1 MPKIAIVT
9 DSTADMPLSFYEENS
24 ITMVPLIVRFGEDTY
39 KDWVE
44 LPPKKFYTMLMLA
57 DALPKTSQ
65 PSVQDF
71 IDAYEKHSDCD
82 HIISIHLSSKL
93 SGTYQSAYIAAQ
105 NVGTP
110 VTVIDSKQ
118 ASVGVTAII
127 KEIIAMRDKGKSVD
141 EIVQFVDQLIGK
153 MSLLFYVDT
162 LKYLEMGGRIGK
174 ASALVGSILNIK
186 PILMLEDG
194 VVAPFK
200 KVKGRKKVNREI
212 IEVLKTAGNGNKL
225 KICLMHADDPRSIEE
240 LETLMRQEGLD
251 YELLIKSELGSVIG
265 TYTGPGTFGIVFY
278 QADEPA
284 TTKTKVLKRKRPD
297 RDPC

>member
-9 DSTADMPLSFYEENS
+9 DSTADMPLSFYKEND

-44 LPPKKFYTMLMLA
+44 MPPKKFYPLLKQV
-57 DALPKTSQ
+57 DVLPKTSQ

-71 IDAYEKHSDCD
+71 IEAYEKHSGCD

-118 ASVGVTAII
+118 ASVGTAAIV
-127 KEIIAMRDKGKSVD
+127 KELIAARDKGLGLD
-141 EIVQFVDQLIGK
+141 EMLKIADDLIGK
-153 MSLLFYVDT
+153 MTLLFYVDT

-186 PILMLEDG
+186 PILTLEDG

-200 KVKGRKKVNREI
+200 KVKGRKKVNREL
-212 IEVLKTAGNGNKL
+212 IEALKAASNGKRL
-225 KICLMHADDPRSIEE
+225 RVCLMHADAPEAIEE
-240 LETLMRQEGLD
+240 LEALMRQERLN
-251 YELLIKSELGSVIG
+251 YELSIKSELGSVIG
-265 TYTGPGTFGIVFY
+265 TYTGPGTIGILFY
-278 QADEPA
+278 PIDEQPA
-284 TTKTKVLKRKRPD
+284 TQLTSGKRNQQGY
-297 RDPC
+297 DPC

>member
-9 DSTADMPLSFYEENS
+9 DSTADMPLPFYKEND

-44 LPPKKFYTMLMLA
+44 MPPKKFYAMLKQA

-71 IDAYEKHSDCD
+71 IEAYEKHAGCD
-82 HIISIHLSSKL
+82 HIISVHLSSKL

-105 NVGTP
+105 NVSTP

-118 ASVGVTAII
+118 ASVGTTAIV
-127 KEIIAMRDKGKSVD
+127 KELIAARDKGLGLD
-141 EIVQFVDQLIGK
+141 EMLKIADDLVGK
-153 MSLLFYVDT
+153 MTLLFYVDT

-186 PILMLEDG
+186 PILVLDDG

-200 KVKGRKKVNREI
+200 KVKGRKKINREL
-212 IEVLKTAGNGNKL
+212 IEALKAASDGKRL
-225 KICLMHADDPRSIEE
+225 RICLMHANAPEALEE
-240 LETLMRQEGLD
+240 LEALMQQEGLN
-251 YELLIKSELGSVIG
+251 YELFIKSELGSVIG
-265 TYTGPGTFGIVFY
+265 TYTGPGTIGILFY
-278 QADEPA
+278 PIDEKTAVQPA
-284 TTKTKVLKRKRPD
+284 SGKRNKPD
-297 RDPC
+297 YDPC